1 MSSTS
6 HAISTTPTSIF
17 KVVLD
22 NALKD
27 YTEKTG
33 IDLAKYD
40 FAQQIEGYNSPYE
53 VLRLF
58 GEKERQ
64 FKEHRERNRRLIN
77 WITPVV
83 QVVHVLS
90 GSLGE
95 AINLVSCHTNDQFA
109 LLVNLKRFTRRDFLR
124 QKQSLL
130 GLMSSSSYVS
140 SLLASTGPRLNIVY

>member
-6 HAISTTPTSIF
+6 YAISTTSTSIF
-17 KVVLD
+17 KVILD

-27 YTEKTG
+27 YTKKTG
-33 IDLAKYD
+33 INLAKYD
-40 FAQQIEGYNSPYE
+40 FARQIEGCNSPDE
-53 VLRLF
+53 VLWLF
-58 GEKERQ
+58 GEKARQ
-64 FKEHRERNRRLIN
+64 FEEHREGNRRLIN
-77 WITPVV
+77 WITPIV

-109 LLVNLKRFTRRDFLR
+109 LLVKRFTRRYFLR

-130 GLMSSSSYVS
+130 GLMFSSSYVA
-140 SLLASTGPRLNIVY
+140 SLLASTGPRLNTVY